1 VNEHIGNPLYII
13 SAESYA
19 PATEV
24 PGISRYC
31 EWALTLPGTVVVLV
45 RSAENERELSRY
57 ERWLWDRGLGA
68 SERIMVYTELE
79 DGSDPGLLTVLLKRT
94 RKMNEVREHIRTSVR
109 AGQSLHFLMTND
121 LVRRFVDDLGISWE
135 QTNNLAPEDAGVFD
149 TLHNAYR
156 FLEEIGV
163 EALPSP
169 HRFCSSEE
177 EIVDA
182 VTLIHSKIS
191 QVTVEVSPSDLAG
204 GAKRLF
210 LLWKDTHYSATIR
223 TYLRQLRPL
232 QLRDFLVRPCTLPN
246 EAMEASFHFALPS
259 RATEYVAAR
268 LTNAA
273 GVHVGSIL
281 FKEQLSDPRLPIGV
295 FERLRTEAWKVRDN
309 LPELIPIERQRGYLG
324 INFTLEQHPGVM
336 AGGRIATQSGARSV
350 IVTNV
355 KTRCESE
362 MFAASVAR
370 QLGWEEGFC
379 VLQAAIDLPVK
390 INNWGALIAALGDL
404 ALDPTTHKGVVPR
417 IPFPTDN
424 PDWPYRT
431 HIIALVRGGKDEA
444 LVLLERTAEKVG
456 GREPCKA

>member
-1 VNEHIGNPLYII
+1 MNKYVDNPLYII

-45 RSAENERELSRY
+45 RSAENERELSCY

-68 SERIMVYTELE
+68 SERIMVHTDPE
-79 DGSDPGLLTVLLKRT
+79 DGSDPGLLTVLLKHT
-94 RKMNEVREHIRTSVR
+94 RKSNEVREHIRTGVR
-109 AGQSLHFLMTND
+109 AGQTLHFLMTND
-121 LVRRFVDDLGISWE
+121 LVRRFVDDLGISWK
-135 QTNNLAPEDAGVFD
+135 QTNNLAPEDAGIFD

-163 EALPSP
+163 ETLPSP

-182 VTLIHSKIS
+182 VKLIHSKIPG
-191 QVTVEVSPSDLAG
+191 VTVEVSPSDLAG

-210 LLWKDTHYSATIR
+210 LLWKDTHYPTTIR
-223 TYLRQLRPL
+223 TYLQQVRPL

-246 EAMEASFHFALPS
+246 KAMEVSFHFALPS

-281 FKEQLSDPRLPIGV
+281 FKERLPDSSVPIAV
-295 FERLRTEAWKVRDN
+295 FKRLREQAWKVRDN
-309 LPELIPIERQRGYLG
+309 LPELIAIERQRGYLG

-336 AGGRIATQSGARSV
+336 AGGRITTQSGTCSA

-362 MFAASVAR
+362 MFAASVAS
-370 QLGWEEGFC
+370 QLGWEEGSC
-379 VLQAAIDLPVK
+379 VLQAAIDLSAT
-390 INNWGALIAALGDL
+390 INNWRALVAALGDL
-404 ALDPTTHKGVVPR
+404 ALDPTTHKGVIPR
-417 IPFPTDN
+417 IPFPTGN

-431 HIIALVRGGKDEA
+431 HIIALLKGGRDEA
-444 LVLLERTAEKVG
+444 LELLERTAKKIG
-456 GREPCKA
+456 GRDPCKA